1 MRSFENER
9 KKIRVTE
16 QLAHILEQVEMA
28 KDMWLEDDEVACL
41 KLLQAASR
49 EMKTVAWKITPILEQ

>member
-1 MRSFENER
+1 MSE

-16 QLAHILEQVEMA
+16 QLAHILEQVEIA

-41 KLLQAASR
+41 KLLQVASR
-49 EMKTVAWKITPILEQ
+49 EMKHVAWEITPILEQ

>member
-1 MRSFENER
+1 MSE
-9 KKIRVTE
+9 KKIKVTE

-41 KLLQAASR
+41 KLLQAANR
-49 EMKTVAWKITPILEQ
+49 EMKQVAWKITPILEQ

>member
-1 MRSFENER
+1 MSE

-41 KLLQAASR
+41 KLLQTASR
-49 EMKTVAWKITPILEQ
+49 EMKTVAWEITPILEQ

>member
-1 MRSFENER
+1 
-9 KKIRVTE
+9 
-16 QLAHILEQVEMA
+16 MA